1 MMPPTPST
9 ILLRVK
15 RALAAGAAIAA
26 ALVAGGCSQGGG
38 SARAAHGGTLV
49 FARAADIRSLDP
61 TAVLDNPSI
70 WAQEQIYETLY
81 TVTADGR
88 GVRPWLA
95 TRYTVS
101 PDKRTWTFELRSGVR
116 FSNGRPLRAAD
127 VAYSIDRA
135 RESKNGFGYIDAA
148 IASVSAPAAR
158 TVVVRTKY
166 AWAPLLADLSLF
178 VNGVVPRDLG
188 GDSPAEFFR
197 HPVGTGP
204 FMVRAWRRG
213 QYLLLRRNPYYW
225 QPGKPYL
232 DQVEFTVV
240 PDDSTRLARVTSGD
254 AQIVEVQPADVGAL
268 RDAPMATTAAFPS
281 TRIDVL
287 LPNERYKPLADV
299 HVRRAIGFAINRAA
313 IVDAVLAGQGRPA
326 NSTFPENVPFY
337 NPRNPGL
344 AFDPARAKEELAHSA
359 YRDGFKLEFLT
370 SSDPIYT
377 AVARG
382 IAQELAPLGIDVM
395 IRTVAPTALFAL
407 QQKFDYQ
414 LSIDDWTMDIP
425 DPDEYAAYSLSAA
438 GGVHAFYT
446 EFDDPRMTA
455 LVERAQTTF
464 SPAVRAALY
473 EQIQA
478 LADADVPQIPLYYSP
493 LVYGVA
499 RKVHG
504 FRVYPLGNY
513 HLEDVRY

>member
-1 MMPPTPST
+1 
-9 ILLRVK
+9 V
-15 RALAAGAAIAA
+15 A
-26 ALVAGGCSQGGG
+26 ALLAGGCGDGGG
-38 SARAAHGGTLV
+38 SAPTVRGGTLV

-61 TAVLDNPSI
+61 TATLDNPSI

-95 TRYTVS
+95 IRYTVS
-101 PDKRTWTFELRSGVR
+101 RDRRTWTFELRPGIR
-116 FSNGRPLRAAD
+116 FSNGRPVRAAD
-127 VAYSIDRA
+127 VVYSIDRA
-135 RESKNGFGYIDAA
+135 RDSKNGFGYIDAA
-148 IASVSAPAAR
+148 IASVSAPDDR

-188 GDSPAEFFR
+188 GQSPAEFFR

-204 FMVRAWRRG
+204 FVVTGWRRG
-213 QYLLLRRNPYYW
+213 VHLLLRRNPHYW

-240 PDDSTRLARVTSGD
+240 PDDSARRARLTSGD
-254 AQIVEVQPADVGAL
+254 AQVVELQPADVGAL
-268 RDAPMATTAAFPS
+268 SNAPAATAVAFPS

-287 LPNERYKPLADV
+287 LPNERYRPLADV
-299 HVRRAIGFAINRAA
+299 HVRRAIGFAIDRKA
-313 IVDAVLAGQGRPA
+313 IVGAVLAGQGRPA
-326 NSTFPENVPFY
+326 NSTLPAHVPFY

-344 AFDPARAKEELAHSA
+344 AFDPARAKEELARSA
-359 YRDGFKLEFLT
+359 YPHGFKLEFLT

-377 AVARG
+377 EVARG
-382 IAQELAPLGIDVM
+382 IQQQLATLGIDVT
-395 IRTVAPTALFAL
+395 IRTVAPTDLFAD

-414 LSIDDWTMDIP
+414 LSIDVWTMDIP
-425 DPDEYAAYSLSAA
+425 DPDEYAAYSLSPA

-446 EFDDPRMTA
+446 DFHDPRMTA

-464 SPAVRAALY
+464 SPAARRALY
-473 EQIQA
+473 AEIQT

-493 LVYGVA
+493 LVYGVT
-499 RKVHG
+499 RRVHG

-513 HLEDVRY
+513 PLEDVHY